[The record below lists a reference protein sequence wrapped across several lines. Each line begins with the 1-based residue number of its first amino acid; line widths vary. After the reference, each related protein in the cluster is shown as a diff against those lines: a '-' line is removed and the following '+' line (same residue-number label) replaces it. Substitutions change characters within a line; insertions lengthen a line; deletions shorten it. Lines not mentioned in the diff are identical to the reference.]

1 MTLPTGAFPHA
12 TSANA
17 ARPGRWLPADDV
29 RAGSYAIG
37 PFQLVWDD
45 TGMRVAHA
53 SDPTRTVWAGPRG
66 RAFLAASVGRF
77 TATGRAGHL
86 TPTEEIRARYPHQTI
101 EDVHGPLTTDGS
113 HEDRAGNEVV
123 VVGRLWR
130 SLRHVRDAAGR
141 PSVGPDT
148 SDAGVIAYRV
158 AFRAVDDETLE
169 MAVEL
174 EAMDAFAEFFW
185 QQDPRAHV
193 FGFGVQF
200 THLDMRGRRVPVLT
214 AEQGVGRGAQP
225 LTKYAEALGGAGG
238 RWWSTYA
245 PVPAFLGTDVRGV
258 YLTDTAPSQF
268 DFRRPGVGS
277 VRVYHDR
284 LHARLVAA
292 RTPAGFLEALTR
304 HTGRMPPLPDWAHEG
319 AVLGM
324 QGGAAKVEQAVEQLQ
339 AHGARIAA
347 VWLQDWV
354 GNRRVPF
361 GKRLWWDWR
370 LDRTRY
376 PDWEAMVARLAR
388 RGVRVMTYVNPFL
401 GDASARDGG
410 APGLFAEADA
420 AGHFVRRPDG
430 ATYLTD
436 QGDFVAGLVDLS
448 SEAARAWYLGKLSH
462 SLAASG
468 TSGWMADFG
477 EGLPFDAVL
486 AHGEAHDW
494 HNHYPEAWAAFT
506 AELRERVA
514 ELRGV
519 PAPEIVTFFRSGYT
533 RSPGHAGLFWLGD
546 QTVTWDRFDG
556 LRSAVIGLL
565 GSGFSG
571 FALQHGDA
579 GGYTSTMPPLPRI
592 TRDAELLARWSE
604 VMAFTVVLRTHE
616 GNRPDENVQVFDDD
630 ATMVAFARATRLHAS
645 WRDLRV
651 MLMQEAAATGMPV
664 VRHPW
669 LAYPN
674 DPVTAGL
681 REQFFLGPDVLVA
694 PVLDPGAASVRAY
707 LPAASGT
714 WRHVFGEG
722 DFDAGESG
730 RWVRVAAPPGSPGV
744 FVRPGRPGVAGLESI
759 GTNPTD

>member
-1 MTLPTGAFPHA
+1 MIPTGAFPHA
-12 TSANA
+12 TSRAVV
-17 ARPGRWLPADDV
+17 RPGVMLGEARSVPDSYPCGAFQIAWDGATV
-29 RAGSYAIG
+29 R
-37 PFQLVWDD
+37 V
-45 TGMRVAHA
+45 THA
-53 SDPTRTVWAGPRG
+53 SEPARAVWSSATG
-66 RAFLAASVGRF
+66 RAFVAASLGRLK
-77 TATGRAGHL
+77 ATGRAGHL
-86 TPTEEIRARYPHQTI
+86 TPREEIEVRFAHQSV
-101 EDVHGPLTTDGS
+101 EDVRVDT
-113 HEDRAGNEVV
+113 AVV
-123 VVGRLWR
+123 FSGRLR
-130 SLRHVRDAAGR
+130 PRAHPEVDDGVRYRATFRPVDDVTLEIGLEVDGGSVAGR
-141 PSVGPDT
+141 YGPDL
-148 SDAGVIAYRV
+148 RV
-158 AFRAVDDETLE
+158 
-169 MAVEL
+169 
-174 EAMDAFAEFFW
+174 FAELAW
-185 QQDPRAHV
+185 AQDPRAHV

-277 VRVYHDR
+277 VRVYRDR

-401 GDASARDGG
+401 GDASVRDGG

-420 AGHFVRRPDG
+420 AGYFVRRPDG

-519 PAPEIVTFFRSGYT
+519 PAPDIVTFFRSGYT

-565 GSGFSG
+565 SSGFSG
-571 FALQHGDA
+571 FALQHGDV

-630 ATMVAFARATRLHAS
+630 ATMVAFARATRLHAA

-674 DPVTAGL
+674 DQVTAGL

-694 PVLDPGAASVRAY
+694 PVLAPGAASARAY
-707 LPAASGT
+707 LPAGSGT

-722 DFDAGESG
+722 DFEAGESG
-730 RWVRVAAPPGSPGV
+730 RWVRVAAPLGSPGV
-744 FVRPGRPGVAGLESI
+744 FVRPGRPGVASLAGLEGI
-759 GTNPTD
+759 GATATG